1 MNYDDWKLSTPEDEM
16 SYAPEVLEADDVSAW
31 LKEQGAENIDVR
43 QGEID
48 VDVTFDYEGA
58 YYILEDLTLLKY
70 EDINSIQGMIGMY
83 DDTGTTC
90 CGAGYDSDHRRCNN
104 CKEAF

>member
-16 SYAPEVLEADDVSAW
+16 SYAPEVLEADDVSYW

-58 YYILEDLTLLKY
+58 YYILEDLTLLEY
-70 EDINSIQGMIGMY
+70 EDINSIKGMIAY
-83 DDTGTTC
+83 SDDRGTVC
-90 CGAGYDSDHRRCNN
+90 CDASFDDDHRRCNN